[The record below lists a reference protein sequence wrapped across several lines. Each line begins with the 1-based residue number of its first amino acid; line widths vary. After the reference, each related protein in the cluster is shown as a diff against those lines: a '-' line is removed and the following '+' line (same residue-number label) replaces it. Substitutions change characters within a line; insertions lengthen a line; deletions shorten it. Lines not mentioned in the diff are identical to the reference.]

1 MYDFWV
7 TPSRLADDAATSPL
21 AYRGRMDAIAHI
33 ARIPRRPPR
42 ADVIAAA
49 ALCAWAILDAIF
61 SEGPGS
67 VAARIVFAVV
77 VTVPLVVRRRWP
89 LAVCA
94 VVAVAT
100 ALWALAADT
109 AETGTMPFPSILF
122 SLFSVA
128 LYSRRLWMAIVGPL
142 MLVGAFV
149 VALTTPYFEDSIGV
163 SDVAIFAFFASGAWT
178 AGWLIRRHATRA
190 QRAYAESD
198 ELARTA
204 VIEER
209 ARIARELHDVV
220 AHSVSIV
227 AVQAGAAEALLE
239 SDPERARQHLA
250 AVRRTAREAM
260 SEMRRALDVLRED
273 DTPHAP
279 QPGLVRLDDLI
290 EDIRSAGVPVELVED
305 GERPSLSPGLDLVV
319 YRVIQE
325 ALTNVR
331 KHAGAVP
338 TEVRLRYRPRE
349 IELAVVNDGGASGV
363 APSTNGAGGGHGLI
377 GMRERVLLFGG
388 RFDAGARDGGGFR
401 VHARLPIEEAA

>member
-1 MYDFWV
+1 M
-7 TPSRLADDAATSPL
+7 ASPL
-21 AYRGRMDAIAHI
+21 AYRGRVDAIANI

-77 VTVPLVVRRRWP
+77 VTMPLLVRRRAP

-94 VVAVAT
+94 VIAVAT
-100 ALWALAADT
+100 AVWALAADR

-122 SLFSVA
+122 ALFSVA
-128 LYSRRLWMAIVGPL
+128 LYARRPWMTVVGPL
-142 MLVGAFV
+142 LLVGAFV
-149 VALTTPYFEDSIGV
+149 VTLTTPYFEGSIGV
-163 SDVAIFAFFASGAWT
+163 SDAAVFAFFSLGAWT
-178 AGWLIRRHATRA
+178 AGYLIRRHAARA

-198 ELARTA
+198 ELAREA
-204 VIEER
+204 VREER

-227 AVQAGAAEALLE
+227 AVQAGAAEELLE
-239 SDPERARQHLA
+239 RDPERARQHLA

-273 DTPHAP
+273 EAPHAP

-290 EDIRSAGVPVELVED
+290 DEMRSAGVPVELVED

-325 ALTNVR
+325 SLTNVR
-331 KHAGAVP
+331 KHAGHVP
-338 TEVRLRYRPRE
+338 TQVRLRYGRN
-349 IELAVVNDGGASGV
+349 ELELDVVNEGGAAV
-363 APSTNGAGGGHGLI
+363 ASPNGARGGHGLI
-377 GMRERVLLFGG
+377 GMRERVVLFGG
-388 RFDAGARDGGGFR
+388 RFDAGARDAGGFH
-401 VHARLPIEEAA
+401 VHARLPIEEPA